1 MVPRIYAPY
10 IIKGCFFMNLRDLKL
25 DISYVISMDMF
36 LKQFVGIDNRDLAK
50 AKHKEL
56 KFFNLATTV
65 PLDIITKESV
75 LNGDILLVRDSSNNI
90 APYKNPN
97 RVKKEGKVR

>member
-1 MVPRIYAPY
+1 M
-10 IIKGCFFMNLRDLKL
+10 KLKDLNI
-25 DISYVISMDMF
+25 DVSYVISMDLF
-36 LKQFVGIDNRDLAK
+36 LKQFVGIDNNDLAR

-65 PLDIITKESV
+65 PFDIITKESV

>member
-1 MVPRIYAPY
+1 M
-10 IIKGCFFMNLRDLKL
+10 KLKDLNI
-25 DISYVISMDMF
+25 DISYVISMDDF
-36 LKQFVGIDNRDLAK
+36 LKNFVGIANADLAR

-65 PLDIITKESV
+65 PFDIVTKESV
-75 LNGDILLVRDSSNNI
+75 LNGDILLVRDKDNNI